1 MGQKEELKQR
11 VIAKR
16 KELEAQIARL
26 RADSSEA
33 SRKEVERLQKQ
44 LNHARE
50 TIKQNWDKVTD
61 DAAKK
66 INEWLKK

>member
-44 LNHARE
+44 LNHARRRSSRSGWSDLCHYR
-50 TIKQNWDKVTD
+50 QR
-61 DAAKK
+61 
-66 INEWLKK
+66 